1 MAPPRGTVRLDQDVP
16 VRQHLNDSARMA
28 HRCDAAVDER
38 NDRFGGKPSRICSS
52 GRGTTSFAFEFGGS
66 GTGGVR
72 AVCRSK
78 EATTAPSS
86 RSPSGPGGDVTV
98 QFRNMKDHFNTPES
112 KEALRQEIL
121 EAVPVTEIPPER
133 IYGRP
138 PIPLRLLTNPD
149 VHSAFLDGEWRMTEL
164 AGLGPLEVAALRS
177 VSATTGPSLPAIP
190 DESPGPTGTRIVL
203 HARADADLDSPV
215 IGPNIPL
222 TCAQKNA

>member
-1 MAPPRGTVRLDQDVP
+1 MAPPRGTVRLDQD
-16 VRQHLNDSARMA
+16 
-28 HRCDAAVDER
+28 
-38 NDRFGGKPSRICSS
+38 
-52 GRGTTSFAFEFGGS
+52 
-66 GTGGVR
+66 
-72 AVCRSK
+72 
-78 EATTAPSS
+78 
-86 RSPSGPGGDVTV
+86 TV

-164 AGLGPLEVAALRS
+164 TGLGPLEVAALRS

-222 TCAQKNA
+222 TCAQKNAWTSRVGVRPWFSRQTQPASVTRNRSRPS